1 MTFSEI
7 IGAIGVTIL
16 LIGYLMNLNGKL
28 PANSAVYMLMNV
40 VGSGM
45 AFYSSY
51 LIDFVP
57 FMVLEGIWTGISAY
71 SLVRILGFGN
81 QGSVSVSGH

>member
-1 MTFSEI
+1 
-7 IGAIGVTIL
+7 
-16 LIGYLMNLNGKL
+16 
-28 PANSAVYMLMNV
+28 MLMNV

-57 FMVLEGIWTGISAY
+57 FMVLEGIWTGISAW
-71 SLVRILGFGN
+71 SLTRILATRN
-81 QGSVSVSGH
+81 NLKPALA

>member
-1 MTFSEI
+1 MSFSEI
-7 IGAIGVTIL
+7 IGAIGVSIL
-16 LIGYLMNLNGKL
+16 LIGYLGNLKGKL
-28 PANSAVYMLMNV
+28 ASDSAWYMLMNV

-57 FMVLEGIWTGISAY
+57 FMVLEGIWTGISFY
-71 SLVRILGFGN
+71 SLTRILVN
-81 QGSVSVSGH
+81 KS